1 MAKAY
6 LKITVEAGVE
16 RDVCNALRKLPQVK
30 SADMTTGDQDIIAI
44 VEAPSYEMLLK
55 IVVEELRGISGIA
68 STSTSL
74 VLD

>member
-6 LKITVEAGVE
+6 LKIAVEAGVE
-16 RDVCNALRKLPQVK
+16 RDVCNALKKLPQVK
-30 SADMTTGDQDIIAI
+30 SADLTTGDQDIIAI

-55 IVVEELRGISGIA
+55 TVVEELRGISGIA

>member
-6 LKITVEAGVE
+6 LKILVEAGME
-16 RDVCNALRKLPQVK
+16 RAVCDSLRKLPEVK
-30 SADMTTGDQDIIAI
+30 SADLTTGDQDIIAVVESSGYETLLRTI
-44 VEAPSYEMLLK
+44 VEK
-55 IVVEELRGISGIA
+55 LRHIKGIA

>member
-6 LKITVEAGVE
+6 LKIVVEAGKE
-16 RDVCNALRKLPQVK
+16 REVCSALKRMQEVR
-30 SADMTTGDQDIIAI
+30 SADITTGDQDIIAV
-44 VEAPSYEMLLK
+44 VEAPSYEILLK
-55 IVVEELRGISGIA
+55 TIVEKLRQISGVS

>member
-6 LKITVEAGVE
+6 LKISVEAGKE
-16 RDVCNALRKLPQVK
+16 REVCGSLKKLARVK
-30 SADMTTGDQDIIAI
+30 SADLTTGDQDIIAV
-44 VEAPSYEMLLK
+44 VEAPNYEALLK
-55 IVVEELRGISGIA
+55 TIVEETRKIEGIT